1 MDYTIIGA
9 EANLA
14 ARLQAM
20 AEAGRV
26 VVSYETY
33 ALVRSIL
40 VAHPLPPITMKGISR
55 EVVPYVVEG
64 MLDASG
70 TKMEIVSEHMTG
82 LDLYLDPAMIDART
96 SERVAG
102 VLRQALDTLERNKPA
117 K

>member
-1 MDYTIIGA
+1 MLCRDDPCQRTSRVAPGEQFPRLVETPA
-9 EANLA
+9 E
-14 ARLQAM
+14 
-20 AEAGRV
+20 
-26 VVSYETY
+26 
-33 ALVRSIL
+33 I
-40 VAHPLPPITMKGISR
+40 
-55 EVVPYVVEG
+55 EG